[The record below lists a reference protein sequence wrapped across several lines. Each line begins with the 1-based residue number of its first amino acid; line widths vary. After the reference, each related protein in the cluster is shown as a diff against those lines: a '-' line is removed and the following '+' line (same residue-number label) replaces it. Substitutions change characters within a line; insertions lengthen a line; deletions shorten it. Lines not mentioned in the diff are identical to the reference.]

1 MRVLIM
7 GKPTKRIQ
15 VVVTQEEFD
24 IIKTLEGELGF
35 RESEIVRNIVL
46 GWLMEKSVI
55 STILK
60 SKIEDKGR

>member
-1 MRVLIM
+1 MRVLSM

-15 VVVTQEEFD
+15 VMFTQEQFD

-35 RESEIVRNIVL
+35 TESEIVRNIVL

-60 SKIEDKGR
+60 SKMENKGR

>member
-1 MRVLIM
+1 M
-7 GKPTKRIQ
+7 GKTTKRIQ
-15 VVVTQEEFD
+15 VMFTQEQFD

-35 RESEIVRNIVL
+35 TESEIVRNIVL

-60 SKIEDKGR
+60 SKMEDKER

>member
-1 MRVLIM
+1 ME
-7 GKPTKRIQ
+7 KKSKRIQ
-15 VVVTQEEFD
+15 VVFTQEQFN

-35 RESEIVRNIVL
+35 TESEIVRNIVL

-60 SKIEDKGR
+60 SKMGDKKR

>member
-1 MRVLIM
+1 MF
-7 GKPTKRIQ
+7 
-15 VVVTQEEFD
+15 TQEQFD

-35 RESEIVRNIVL
+35 TESEIVRNIVL

-60 SKIEDKGR
+60 SKMEDKER